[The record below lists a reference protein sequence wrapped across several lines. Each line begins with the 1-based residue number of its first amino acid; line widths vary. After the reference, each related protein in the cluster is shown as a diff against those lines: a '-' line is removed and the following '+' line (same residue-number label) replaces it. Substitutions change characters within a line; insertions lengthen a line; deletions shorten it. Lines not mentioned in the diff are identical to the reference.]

1 MAELL
6 TIKTHTTSV
15 FDFVGAGVVKRYEEK
30 LSSPVIG
37 NGTLISG
44 GVKALAAYLIQGK
57 GGRLGNIAT
66 LALGVDAGEDLAMGI
81 ENFLGGAGLGGT
93 RESAAW

>member
-6 TIKTHTTSV
+6 KIKTHTTSV

-30 LSSPVIG
+30 LSSPLIG
-37 NGTLISG
+37 NGTIVSG
-44 GVKALAAYLIQGK
+44 GIKAVGAYLLQGK
-57 GGRLGNIAT
+57 GGRLGNVAT

-81 ENFLGGAGLGGT
+81 ENFLGGGGLGGS
-93 RESAAW
+93 RNSAAW